1 MDEQQR
7 LNEIAGLSQSQAQD
21 QLLGEIQKATTAG
34 LQSAQ
39 STMDIPGASDGFEV
53 NVPDGIDV
61 ADLDGTDNISDI
73 QSRLDKTTQRKQELA
88 MASQEELDLSN
99 RIAKEDLSTEKAK
112 KELFGQGFNT
122 PLALLQ
128 GEERKIA
135 ADRQFNRGFD
145 MLELQQL
152 ENSRQRELQ
161 VASGEITQLQAE
173 AEQIAEVTKN
183 NDTIIENM
191 AKLFQGTNLQ
201 ELSTGNPE
209 TYQKLVNAAA
219 NSNYS
224 LGEIEQALKVEEKAP
239 RTQITE
245 VNGRK
250 VLVNLDTGETISNL
264 GAARTSSGS
273 TKTVKD
279 SDAVLETIANNVPGM
294 VKSKAERYM
303 NQLLSR
309 GVAGSVIEQISSDFP
324 EYYEDFEVQIATLD
338 QVDPSAY
345 EDIARDGF
353 MLSGDGTL
361 YAFSETDMQSA
372 SNGVAQVQNNPEPAE
387 VQEDNFSM
395 KDALNPFAG
404 AKVADKLR
412 NWFNK

>member
-1 MDEQQR
+1 MNEEQR

-21 QLLGEIQKATTAG
+21 QLLGEIQKATEQGFNKAT
-34 LQSAQ
+34 

-112 KELFGQGFNT
+112 KDLFGQGFNT

-191 AKLFQGTNLQ
+191 AKLFQGTTLQ

-224 LGEIEQALKVEEKAP
+224 LGEIEQALKTEEKAP

-273 TKTVKD
+273 SSKNTNATL
-279 SDAVLETIANNVPGM
+279 SSVLNNVPG
-294 VKSKAERYM
+294 VTKDKGTRYY
-303 NQLLSR
+303 NQLISR
-309 GVAGSVIEQISSDFP
+309 GISPDVIEAISLNVPDSIKNFDVRIGTAK
-324 EYYEDFEVQIATLD
+324 DLISMD
-338 QVDPSAY
+338 SSAMQNAINKGY
-345 EDIARDGF
+345 AVAKNS
-353 MLSGDGTL
+353 SGDSVAV
-361 YAFSETDMQSA
+361 AFTPGEVAKAGIANDRREGDLKETEAAPDDRNFLKKWFDPLRLA
-372 SNGVAQVQNNPEPAE
+372 S
-387 VQEDNFSM
+387 
-395 KDALNPFAG
+395 
-404 AKVADKLR
+404 
-412 NWFNK
+412 